1 MFWALLGGL
10 SFCRHCIIRPQGL
23 VWSEDYLTFISPSHL
38 NQFLTFYETLLTN
51 DFVKISITH
60 WTLLKYDCL
69 LIFILNWWN
78 VSVCFIYSLRGANRV
93 WWEQCTH
100 HCRPFAFWSF
110 LPTLFGLYVV
120 HICAPKPG
128 TRLQTSHP
136 HIRQITHPSTA
147 IGRSTKMKLLIYN
160 DDTCVTTLGRDQ
172 GDQWTWDLASFD
184 LCQDCSLGW
193 PWCSWSH

>member
-78 VSVCFIYSLRGANRV
+78 VSVCFINSLRGANRV

-110 LPTLFGLYVV
+110 LPKLFGLDVV
-120 HICAPKPG
+120 RISTLEPG

-136 HIRQITHPSTA
+136 HVSNYPSKY
-147 IGRSTKMKLLIYN
+147 R
-160 DDTCVTTLGRDQ
+160 
-172 GDQWTWDLASFD
+172 
-184 LCQDCSLGW
+184 
-193 PWCSWSH
+193 

>member
-1 MFWALLGGL
+1 MHCVGRCQPPPLTNWLRLQQTFPSQFHKCHQMLWRRGEWTLGPQTTPLSLVDLCHCLLIFMFWALLGGL
-10 SFCRHCIIRPQGL
+10 SFCRHCISRPQVL

-78 VSVCFIYSLRGANRV
+78 VSVCFINSLRGANRV

-110 LPTLFGLYVV
+110 
-120 HICAPKPG
+120 
-128 TRLQTSHP
+128 
-136 HIRQITHPSTA
+136 
-147 IGRSTKMKLLIYN
+147 
-160 DDTCVTTLGRDQ
+160 
-172 GDQWTWDLASFD
+172 
-184 LCQDCSLGW
+184 CQNYLDCM
-193 PWCSWSH
+193 